1 MKKKLIILYSF
12 AFLSIVSQS
21 CKKDVDREDEKK
33 KLSSADLKSNSAQT
47 KFAVI
52 LAKAVS
58 QDQGLRSFLKQESVK
73 QFDKDYDVLYQM
85 IRDEK
90 VDGIATV
97 REKLIHYG
105 GSVQQLDSIEA
116 ELPLLTIF
124 IPTLPE
130 FSPEKWNPVT
140 EIPLVAAANIGENNI
155 SLYSGSGDKVV
166 LEPNQIPGGPV
177 LVIKQNERLVVNG
190 DVSSRANIR
199 VQTEST
205 DRNIAFRKGNL
216 SFAFANEVF
225 DGVNKKVTTE
235 RIVSSTDIDPV
246 NIEAYNSGNEWQRD
260 YVYYGLTSSNL
271 KGELKRNYCEYITSF
286 KFLTPNALGIIA
298 DQEEDPRAN
307 YQFQNGHAGKRD
319 ISVPMWTE
327 GNFEFWITVL
337 VNARNGTGSQN
348 VYVMSARPSDLFDV
362 QYKLVKH
369 TKVGPMNF
377 ELHQYEITSINPID
391 FNPNIR
397 LVPWDLENYGTAW
410 KFIVYE
416 KDNAQTETKTYENE
430 TTYAANFGVEFGA
443 TAKLGLKFGASATT
457 RNKITHSVAT
467 TLTSDFLGEA
477 VVTFD
482 QPIITGTFLDPS
494 GSRKYK
500 TFEMPSGNI
509 YSISIEPKN
518 IFN

>member
-1 MKKKLIILYSF
+1 MKKKLIILCSCV
-12 AFLSIVSQS
+12 FLSVVSQS
-21 CKKDVDREDEKK
+21 CKKDVSKENGKDI
-33 KLSSADLKSNSAQT
+33 LSSVDLKSNNAQT

-105 GSVQQLDSIEA
+105 GSAKQLDSIEA

-124 IPTLPE
+124 VPTLPE

-166 LEPNQIPGGPV
+166 LKPNQIPGGPV

-190 DVSSRANIR
+190 DVSSRTSIA
-199 VQTEST
+199 VQTESASH
-205 DRNIAFRKGNL
+205 NIAFRKGNL
-216 SFAFANEVF
+216 SFAFANEAF
-225 DGVNKKVTTE
+225 NGVNKKVMTE
-235 RIVSSTDIDPV
+235 RVVNSTDIDPV

-260 YVYYGLTSSNL
+260 YVYYGLTASNQ
-271 KGELKRNYCEYITSF
+271 KGQLKRNYSEYITSF

-298 DQEEDPRAN
+298 DQDEDPRPN
-307 YQFQNGHAGKRD
+307 YKFMTGYRGNKD
-319 ISVPMWTE
+319 VSIPMWTE

-337 VNARNGTGSQN
+337 INARNGIGSQN
-348 VYVMSARPSDLFDV
+348 VYVMSAGPNDLFDV
-362 QYKLVKH
+362 QYKMVDQIKLGFPKIDI
-369 TKVGPMNF
+369 KF
-377 ELHQYEITSINPID
+377 YEITGITPKE

-397 LVPWDLENYGTAW
+397 LVPWDLESYGTAW

-443 TAKLGLKFGASATT
+443 TAKLGFKFGASATT

-494 GSRKYK
+494 GAMKYK
-500 TFEMPSGNI
+500 TFEIPSGNI